1 MFRAAVA
8 GLLIPAAAVECE
20 QVQLGDRVDCTR
32 MDEDSCRAAGC
43 CWGPVSPNPGNAPW
57 CFFSNRTLQSCTLG
71 GDAKARYPMR
81 AFTTHGARRLLLRLG
96 TGWGFEHARLQTKG
110 AGAEKGWGTD
120 PNDVDI
126 LVEPKCLI
134 PQARPTRW
142 LVAANHSS
150 ETCDLWEEV
159 RSSDFFWNRYTMRKA
174 LSLGQDCG
182 RRGKM
187 SEGGQSTRR
196 ATRRSTAGVV
206 TSMPALVFESTDRRK
221 DTAVIG
227 AFSGGLGDGLDGP
240 FRHSGGEDLCER
252 HGCKSLRGEPAGG
265 GFAPGVLF
273 GRYEGDSYDGG
284 NPWVLL
290 TASAATLLYR
300 QAQALAKGGSMD
312 ADAKQVLH
320 QLLGREVTQQNL
332 LGAGDAL
339 LLLMKKYL
347 TNGMHMNE
355 QIDRN
360 DGSLKSA
367 KDLTWNY
374 ANVLKAIAARK
385 AAAATETLV
394 I

>member
-1 MFRAAVA
+1 M
-8 GLLIPAAAVECE
+8 
-20 QVQLGDRVDCTR
+20 
-32 MDEDSCRAAGC
+32 
-43 CWGPVSPNPGNAPW
+43 
-57 CFFSNRTLQSCTLG
+57 
-71 GDAKARYPMR
+71 
-81 AFTTHGARRLLLRLG
+81 
-96 TGWGFEHARLQTKG
+96 HAYLQTKG
-110 AGAEKGWGTD
+110 AGAEEKMGKWLGWVERSMNQPD
-120 PNDVDI
+120 PNVDI
-126 LVEPKCLI
+126 LVEPKYLI
-134 PQARPTRW
+134 PQGTPYTGGWCRPQNDGPGLRAVTAMAFAAQKPEVAGKVWELVRRNLDW
-142 LVAANHSS
+142 VAANHSS

-174 LSLGQDCG
+174 LILGSKFAASA
-182 RRGKM
+182 GKD
-187 SEGGQSTRR
+187 EAR
-196 ATRRSTAGVV
+196 AAKYSTAAKEIEQQLGDHVDA
-206 TSMPALVFESTDRRK
+206 SGYVFESTDRRK
-221 DTAVIG
+221 DTAVIE
-227 AFSGGLGDGLDGP
+227 AFNVGDLEDGLFGP
-240 FRHSGGEDLCER
+240 LSTPVVRTLATLSDLF
-252 HGCKSLRGEPAGG
+252 CKSYAVNQQ
-265 GFAPGVLF
+265 AAAAKTPGVLF

-320 QLLGREVTQQNL
+320 QLLGRDVTQQNL

>member
-1 MFRAAVA
+1 
-8 GLLIPAAAVECE
+8 
-20 QVQLGDRVDCTR
+20 
-32 MDEDSCRAAGC
+32 MD
-43 CWGPVSPNPGNAPW
+43 
-57 CFFSNRTLQSCTLG
+57 
-71 GDAKARYPMR
+71 
-81 AFTTHGARRLLLRLG
+81 
-96 TGWGFEHARLQTKG
+96 
-110 AGAEKGWGTD
+110 
-120 PNDVDI
+120 
-126 LVEPKCLI
+126 
-134 PQARPTRW
+134 
-142 LVAANHSS
+142 ANG
-150 ETCDLWEEV
+150 
-159 RSSDFFWNRYTMRKA
+159 Y
-174 LSLGQDCG
+174 
-182 RRGKM
+182 
-187 SEGGQSTRR
+187 
-196 ATRRSTAGVV
+196 
-206 TSMPALVFESTDRRK
+206 VFESTDRRK
-221 DTAVIG
+221 DTAVIE
-227 AFSGGLGDGLDGP
+227 AFNVGDLEDGLFGP
-240 FRHSGGEDLCER
+240 LSTPVVRTLATLSDLF
-252 HGCKSLRGEPAGG
+252 CKSYAVNQQ
-265 GFAPGVLF
+265 AAAAKTPGVLF

-320 QLLGREVTQQNL
+320 QLLGRDVTQQNL

-367 KDLTWNY
+367 RDLTWNY